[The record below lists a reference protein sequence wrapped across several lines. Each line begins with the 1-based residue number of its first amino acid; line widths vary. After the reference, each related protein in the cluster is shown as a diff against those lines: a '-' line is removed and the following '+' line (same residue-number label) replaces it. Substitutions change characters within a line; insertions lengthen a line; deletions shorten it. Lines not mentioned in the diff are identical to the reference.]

1 MESNAKVQEILT
13 QYGLDFRIE
22 KLPMVAK
29 QPIGKVSETIIT
41 NGIEE
46 VVERVTYKDVP
57 TDYYGLLNT
66 KSGNII
72 NQVKGGYEVSQND
85 EILDLVLEGMKPF
98 GDSLSVTKA
107 GSLNDGRKTFVQ
119 LGIEGMSKVGS
130 ENIKRYVTIID
141 SNDGTTSLSVGL
153 GELVMSC
160 SNQFFKFYKDGQSK
174 YRHTAS
180 LRQRVME
187 LPYLIEQ
194 TLLESLKL
202 TETYARF
209 QSTEV
214 TRKMA
219 DEMVKNLLGFDRLMS
234 IRKESEMAT
243 KSLNAMNDLY
253 DHMTKEMN
261 QKGDNLFGL
270 FSGVT
275 SWTTHAKSAP
285 KRENGRLESLMV
297 GTNNKVNQSAYEFT
311 MNKLGLVIA

>member
-1 MESNAKVQEILT
+1 
-13 QYGLDFRIE
+13 
-22 KLPMVAK
+22 
-29 QPIGKVSETIIT
+29 
-41 NGIEE
+41 
-46 VVERVTYKDVP
+46 
-57 TDYYGLLNT
+57 
-66 KSGNII
+66 
-72 NQVKGGYEVSQND
+72 
-85 EILDLVLEGMKPF
+85 MKPF

-119 LGIEGMSKVGS
+119 LGIEGMSKVGT
-130 ENIKRYVTIID
+130 ETIKRYVTIID

-187 LPYLIEQ
+187 LPYLIEK
-194 TLLESLKL
+194 TLAESLKL

-219 DEMVKNLLGFDRLMS
+219 DEMVKHLLGFDRLMS
-234 IRKESEMAT
+234 VRKESDLSSR
-243 KSLNAMNDLY
+243 SLNAMNDLY

-275 SWTTHAKSAP
+275 SWTTHSKSAP
-285 KRENGRLESLMV
+285 RRENGRLESLMV
-297 GTNNKVNQSAYEFT
+297 GTNNKTNQDAYEFT
-311 MNKLGLVIA
+311 MSKLGLVMA